1 MMTTAMESIIPTA
14 EDLFLIVKEAN
25 KPVEKHVSFD
35 TNVIVHDSESDDSE
49 TPSRW
54 YTKQEISAL
63 QREVHSASTAIRRG
77 QYKDDDDLRGLEPYY
92 DLMRAAHRKRVVSHV
107 LLAQNTLKP
116 SKLAKF
122 SHDCTTWHKKI
133 ALVHA
138 LEDYCYV
145 HDPSLSNGIPSIPD
159 APPAIAKLPTLKR
172 QLSSSSSSSQ
182 AYDKRFRKLT
192 RKLTAEWV
200 GAQKNCTYTK

>member
-1 MMTTAMESIIPTA
+1 MESIIPTA

-25 KPVEKHVSFD
+25 KPVENHVSFD
-35 TNVIVHDSESDDSE
+35 TNVILHDSECNDSNDSNDSD

-54 YTKQEISAL
+54 YTKQEIAAL
-63 QREVHSASTAIRRG
+63 QREFHRDSAAIVRG
-77 QYKDDDDLRGLEPYY
+77 LYKDNDDLRALEPNL
-92 DLMRAAHRKRVVSHV
+92 DLMRAAHKKRVVSHV
-107 LLAQNTLKP
+107 LLAQSTLKP

-138 LEDYCYV
+138 LQDYCYV
-145 HDPSLSNGIPSIPD
+145 HDPSLSNGIPSIPG

-172 QLSSSSSSSQ
+172 QLSSSSLSSQ
-182 AYDKRFRKLT
+182 AYAKRFRKPT
-192 RKLTAEWV
+192 RTLSAE
-200 GAQKNCTYTK
+200 